1 MTNGDA
7 GTKAQRAKGTE
18 RKGFS
23 ALCLCAS
30 VPLSLKRTPENK
42 RSPISSNGDAM
53 YFHPMSH
60 EERISLMNTAQGRSP
75 ADVILTG
82 GQLVNVYSAEI
93 LPHLWVAIKG
103 ARIAYVGAPDPS
115 MVGKETEVHEL
126 NGRFILPGFID
137 GHTHL
142 DAIFQVGA
150 YAEYAL
156 AFGNTAAV
164 SEVAMTANAMGVKG
178 VEYFLRE
185 IETLPLRVF
194 VLAPPGVPP
203 FPAVETSRPFP
214 AEYFKKLLAMD
225 RCLGVGESYW
235 PRVTDCE
242 ERALAQYEWSE
253 RAGKTREGHAAGAR
267 GKKLQAYRAA
277 GTSSCH
283 ESVTAEEALEKLRLG
298 MAVMIR
304 EGYVRRELDAVSGIA
319 RKGVDLTN
327 AMIVTDIADPQELV
341 EQGGMNLLLRKAVS
355 LGFDPVK
362 AIQMVT
368 VNVARYFGLNDLG
381 GIAPG
386 NMADLVVAE
395 DLKSFHCHK
404 VWAGGRWV
412 AQEEKPVKPF
422 ERIAYPEESRR
433 SIAIEGVSPE
443 VFTIPCAQA
452 KVKIRVVEVVNETIT
467 QETPVDM
474 EPHHGRLV
482 ADPARDL
489 LKAGVF
495 NKSDAAAAPGLGF
508 VKGVG
513 LRSGALAMSVLW
525 DTNNILVLGTSDRE
539 MAAAM
544 NELIRMQGGMAVLLG
559 GKVVAQSPM
568 PICGIISPEP
578 LPRIMREIKEV
589 EAACQRL
596 GASMTRPFLS
606 LQTFSFTGLPFLRL
620 TDRGLVDVRK
630 MSKVSLFL

>member
-1 MTNGDA
+1 
-7 GTKAQRAKGTE
+7 
-18 RKGFS
+18 
-23 ALCLCAS
+23 
-30 VPLSLKRTPENK
+30 
-42 RSPISSNGDAM
+42 M
-53 YFHPMSH
+53 YFHPMTL
-60 EERISLMNTAQGRSP
+60 EERIALMNTAQGRTP
-75 ADVILTG
+75 ADVILSG

-103 ARIAYVGAPDPS
+103 QRIAYVGPPVPA
-115 MVGKETEVHEL
+115 MAGKETETHEL
-126 NGRFILPGFID
+126 AGRFVLPGFID

-142 DAIFQVGA
+142 DSIFQVGA

-156 AFGNTAAV
+156 AFGNTTAV
-164 SEVAMTANAMGVKG
+164 SEVAMTANAMGVLG

-214 AEYFKKLLAMD
+214 LEYFKKLLTLE

-235 PRVTDCE
+235 PTVTGHG

-253 RAGKTREGHAAGAR
+253 RMGGTREGHAAGAR
-267 GKKLQAYRAA
+267 GSNLQAYKAA
-277 GTSSCH
+277 GTTSCH

-355 LGFDPVK
+355 LGFEPVK

-368 VNVARYFGLNDLG
+368 VNAARYFGLSDLG

-386 NMADLVVAE
+386 NMADLVVVD

-404 VWAGGRWV
+404 VWAGGFLV
-412 AQEEKPVKPF
+412 AQEGKPTKSLEPLV
-422 ERIAYPEESRR
+422 YPEESRH
-433 SIAIEGVSPE
+433 SIAIEGVNPE
-443 VFTIPCAQA
+443 VFAIPCVAPRA
-452 KVKIRVVEVVNETIT
+452 RVRVVERINETIT
-467 QETPVDM
+467 REAPVEM
-474 EPHHGRLV
+474 ESRNGRLV

-489 LKAGVF
+489 LKAAVF
-495 NKSDAAAAPGLGF
+495 NKSDAQAAPGLGF
-508 VKGVG
+508 TKGIG
-513 LRSGALAMSVLW
+513 LRSGALAMSIIW
-525 DTNNILVLGTSDRE
+525 DTNNILVIGASDQE

-544 NELIRMQGGMAVLLG
+544 NELIRMKGGMVVVQG
-559 GKVVAQSPM
+559 EKVIAEAPL

-578 LPRIMREIKEV
+578 LPRIVKEIKEV
-589 EAACQRL
+589 QAACQRL
-596 GASMTRPFLS
+596 GSNLARPFLS

-630 MSKVSLFL
+630 MSKVSLFP

>member
-1 MTNGDA
+1 MY
-7 GTKAQRAKGTE
+7 
-18 RKGFS
+18 
-23 ALCLCAS
+23 LH
-30 VPLSLKRTPENK
+30 
-42 RSPISSNGDAM
+42 PISRD
-53 YFHPMSH
+53 
-60 EERISLMNTAQGRSP
+60 ERITLMNTTQGKIP
-75 ADVILTG
+75 ADVILSG

-103 ARIAYVGAPDPS
+103 SRIAYVGTPDPA

-126 NGRFILPGFID
+126 NNRFILPGFID

-142 DAIFQVGA
+142 DSIFQVGA

-203 FPAVETSRPFP
+203 FPGVETSRPFRSDDFQ
-214 AEYFKKLLAMD
+214 ELLSKD
-225 RCLGVGESYW
+225 RCLGVGETYW
-235 PRVTDCE
+235 PRVTDFE

-253 RAGKTREGHAAGAR
+253 RAGKTREGHGAGAR

-277 GTSSCH
+277 GTISCH

-298 MAVMIR
+298 IAVMIR

-341 EQGGMNLLLRKAVS
+341 AQGGMNLLLKKAVS

-386 NMADLVVAE
+386 NMADLVAVD
-395 DLKSFHCHK
+395 DLKDFHCHK
-404 VWAGGRWV
+404 VWAGGRPV
-412 AQEEKPVKPF
+412 AQEEKSTAAF
-422 ERIAYPEESRR
+422 ERMAYPEESRR
-433 SIAIEGVSPE
+433 SIAIQTVSPE
-443 VFTIPCAQA
+443 VFRIPCKELRA
-452 KVKIRVVEVVNETIT
+452 KIRAVEILNETIT
-467 QETPVDM
+467 QETPM
-474 EPHHGRLV
+474 EMESHHGSLI
-482 ADPARDL
+482 ADPSRDIV
-489 LKAGVF
+489 KAAVF
-495 NKSDAAAAPGLGF
+495 NKSHAKAAPGLGF
-508 VKGVG
+508 SKGVG
-513 LRSGALAMSVLW
+513 LRSGALAMSILW
-525 DTNNILVLGTSDRE
+525 DTNNILVLGTSDQE

-544 NELIRMQGGMAVLLG
+544 NELIRIQGGMVVVHG
-559 GKVVAQSPM
+559 GKVVAGAPL
-568 PICGIISPEP
+568 PVCGIISPEP
-578 LPRIMREIKEV
+578 LPQIVREIKEV
-589 EAACQRL
+589 EAACHRL
-596 GASMTRPFLS
+596 GSSMARPFLS

-620 TDRGLVDVRK
+620 TDQGLVDVRK
-630 MSKVSLFL
+630 MSKVPLFL

>member
-1 MTNGDA
+1 M
-7 GTKAQRAKGTE
+7 
-18 RKGFS
+18 
-23 ALCLCAS
+23 
-30 VPLSLKRTPENK
+30 
-42 RSPISSNGDAM
+42 SSD
-53 YFHPMSH
+53 
-60 EERISLMNTAQGRSP
+60 ERITLMNTTQGKIP
-75 ADVILTG
+75 ADVILSG
-82 GQLVNVYSAEI
+82 GQMVNVYSAEI

-103 ARIAYVGAPDPS
+103 SRIAYVGTPDPA

-126 NGRFILPGFID
+126 NNRFILPGFID

-142 DAIFQVGA
+142 DSIFQVGA

-164 SEVAMTANAMGVKG
+164 SEVAMVANAMGLMG

-185 IETLPLRVF
+185 IERLPLRVF

-214 AEYFKKLLAMD
+214 PESFKKLLTME

-235 PRVTDCE
+235 PTVTDFG

-253 RAGKTREGHAAGAR
+253 KAGKTREGHAAGAR

-277 GTSSCH
+277 GTISCH

-319 RKGVDLTN
+319 RKAVDLTN
-327 AMIVTDIADPQELV
+327 AMIVTDIADPRELV
-341 EQGGMNLLLRKAVS
+341 EQGGMNLLLKKAVS

-386 NMADLVVAE
+386 NMADLVAVD
-395 DLKSFHCHK
+395 DLKDFHCHK
-404 VWAGGRWV
+404 VWAGGCLV
-412 AQEEKPVKPF
+412 AQEEKSTATF
-422 ERIAYPEESRR
+422 ERMAYPEESRR
-433 SIAIEGVSPE
+433 SIAIQTVSPE
-443 VFTIPCAQA
+443 VFRIPCRELRA
-452 KVKIRVVEVVNETIT
+452 KIRAVEILNETIT
-467 QETPVDM
+467 QETPM
-474 EPHHGRLV
+474 EMESDHGSLI
-482 ADPARDL
+482 ADPLRDIV
-489 LKAGVF
+489 KAAVF
-495 NKSDAAAAPGLGF
+495 NKSHAKAAPGLGF
-508 VKGVG
+508 SKGVG
-513 LRSGALAMSVLW
+513 LRSGALAMSILW
-525 DTNNILVLGTSDRE
+525 DTNNILVLGTSDQE

-544 NELIRMQGGMAVLLG
+544 NELIRVQGGMVVVHG
-559 GKVVAQSPM
+559 GKVVAEAPL

-578 LPRIMREIKEV
+578 LPRIVKEIGEV

-596 GASMTRPFLS
+596 GSSMARPFLS

-620 TDRGLVDVRK
+620 TDQGLVDVRK

>member
-1 MTNGDA
+1 
-7 GTKAQRAKGTE
+7 
-18 RKGFS
+18 
-23 ALCLCAS
+23 
-30 VPLSLKRTPENK
+30 
-42 RSPISSNGDAM
+42 
-53 YFHPMSH
+53 MSH
-60 EERISLMNTAQGRSP
+60 EERVNLMNTAQGRTP
-75 ADVILTG
+75 ADVVLSG

-93 LPHLWVAIKG
+93 LPHLWVATKG
-103 ARIAYVGAPDPS
+103 GRIAYVGPPDPS

-126 NGRFILPGFID
+126 NDRFILPGFID

-142 DAIFQVGA
+142 DSIFQVGA

-164 SEVAMTANAMGVKG
+164 TEVAMTANAMGIKG

-185 IETLPLRVF
+185 SEILPLRVF

-214 AEYFKKLLAMD
+214 AEYFKKLLTMD

-235 PRVTDCE
+235 PRVTDYE
-242 ERALAQYEWSE
+242 ERALAQYECSE

-319 RKGVDLTN
+319 RKAVDLTN

-381 GIAPG
+381 GSAPG
-386 NMADLVVAE
+386 NMADLVVVE

-404 VWAGGRWV
+404 VWAGGRLV
-412 AQEEKPVKPF
+412 AQEEKSLKPL
-422 ERIAYPEESRR
+422 ESIAYPEESRR
-433 SIAIEGVSPE
+433 SIAIERVSPE
-443 VFTIPCAQA
+443 IFEIPCAQSKA
-452 KVKIRVVEVVNETIT
+452 RIRAVEVVNETIT
-467 QETPVDM
+467 QETPVEM
-474 EPHHGRLV
+474 ESHRGRLI
-482 ADPARDL
+482 ADPARDIV
-489 LKAGVF
+489 KAAVF
-495 NKSDAAAAPGLGF
+495 NKSNAAAAPGLGF
-508 VKGVG
+508 AKGVG
-513 LRSGALAMSVLW
+513 LRAGALAMSILW
-525 DTNNILVLGTSDRE
+525 DTNNILVLGTSDHE
-539 MAAAM
+539 MALAI
-544 NELIRMQGGMAVLLG
+544 NELIRLQGGMVVIQG
-559 GKVVAQSPM
+559 GKVVAQAPM

-578 LPRIMREIKEV
+578 LPRILEEIKEV

-596 GASMTRPFLS
+596 GAGMTRPFLS

-620 TDRGLVDVRK
+620 TDQGLVDIKRMTIVP
-630 MSKVSLFL
+630 LFL

>member
-1 MTNGDA
+1 
-7 GTKAQRAKGTE
+7 
-18 RKGFS
+18 
-23 ALCLCAS
+23 
-30 VPLSLKRTPENK
+30 
-42 RSPISSNGDAM
+42 M
-53 YFHPMSH
+53 YFHFMSH
-60 EERISLMNTAQGRSP
+60 EERITLMNTAQGKIP
-75 ADVILTG
+75 ADVILAG

-103 ARIAYVGAPDPS
+103 ERIAYVGTPDPA

-142 DAIFQVGA
+142 DSIFQVGA

-164 SEVAMTANAMGVKG
+164 SEVAMTANAMGIMG

-185 IETLPLRVF
+185 IESLPLRVF

-214 AEYFKKLLAMD
+214 AEDFKKLLTLE

-235 PRVTDCE
+235 PTVTDFG

-253 RAGKTREGHAAGAR
+253 QAGKTREGHAAGAR

-277 GTSSCH
+277 GTISCH

-319 RKGVDLTN
+319 RKDVDLTN

-341 EQGGMNLLLRKAVS
+341 EQGGMNLLLKKAVS

-368 VNVARYFGLNDLG
+368 VNVARYFGLKDLG

-386 NMADLVVAE
+386 NMADLVVVD
-395 DLKSFHCHK
+395 DLKDFHCHK
-404 VWAGGRWV
+404 VWAGGRLV
-412 AQEEKPVKPF
+412 AQEEKPTKTF
-422 ERIAYPEESRR
+422 ERITYPKESRR
-433 SIAIEGVSPE
+433 SIALEGVSPE
-443 VFTIPCAQA
+443 IFKIPCARSKA
-452 KVKIRVVEVVNETIT
+452 TIRTVEILNETIT
-467 QETPVDM
+467 QETPM
-474 EPHHGRLV
+474 EMESRHGSLI
-482 ADPARDL
+482 ADPSRDIV
-489 LKAGVF
+489 KAAVF
-495 NKSDAAAAPGLGF
+495 NKSDRKAAPGLGF
-508 VKGVG
+508 AKGVG
-513 LRSGALAMSVLW
+513 LRSGALAMSILW
-525 DTNNILVLGTSDRE
+525 DTNNILVLGTSDQE
-539 MAAAM
+539 MAAAL
-544 NELIRMQGGMAVLLG
+544 NELIRVQGGM
-559 GKVVAQSPM
+559 VVVQEGRVAAQAPL

-578 LPRIMREIKEV
+578 LPQIVREIKEV
-589 EAACQRL
+589 EAACHRL
-596 GASMTRPFLS
+596 GSSLARPFLS

-620 TDRGLVDVRK
+620 TDQGLVDVRK

>member
-1 MTNGDA
+1 
-7 GTKAQRAKGTE
+7 
-18 RKGFS
+18 
-23 ALCLCAS
+23 
-30 VPLSLKRTPENK
+30 
-42 RSPISSNGDAM
+42 
-53 YFHPMSH
+53 MSRD
-60 EERISLMNTAQGRSP
+60 ERITLMNTAQGKIP
-75 ADVILTG
+75 ADVILSG

-93 LPHLWVAIKG
+93 LPHLWVAVKG
-103 ARIAYVGAPDPS
+103 ERIAYVGTPDPA
-115 MVGKETEVHEL
+115 MVGKDTEVHEL
-126 NGRFILPGFID
+126 NNRFILPGFID

-142 DAIFQVGA
+142 DSIFQVGA

-164 SEVAMTANAMGVKG
+164 SEVAMTANAMGIMG

-185 IETLPLRVF
+185 IERLPLRVF

-214 AEYFKKLLAMD
+214 VEYFKKLLTME

-235 PRVTDCE
+235 PRVTDFE

-253 RAGKTREGHAAGAR
+253 KAGKTREGHGAGAR

-277 GTSSCH
+277 GTISCH

-298 MAVMIR
+298 IAVMIR

-341 EQGGMNLLLRKAVS
+341 EQGGMNLLLKKAVS

-386 NMADLVVAE
+386 NMADLVAVD
-395 DLKSFHCHK
+395 DLKDFHCHK
-404 VWAGGRWV
+404 VWAGGRLV
-412 AQEEKPVKPF
+412 AQEEKSTATF
-422 ERIAYPEESRR
+422 ERMAYPEESRR
-433 SIAIEGVSPE
+433 SIVIQTVSPE
-443 VFTIPCAQA
+443 VFRIPCTESRA
-452 KVKIRVVEVVNETIT
+452 KIRAVEILNETIT
-467 QETPVDM
+467 QETPM
-474 EPHHGRLV
+474 EMESHHGSLI
-482 ADPARDL
+482 ADPSRDIV
-489 LKAGVF
+489 KAAVF
-495 NKSDAAAAPGLGF
+495 NKSHAKAAPGLGF
-508 VKGVG
+508 SKGVG
-513 LRSGALAMSVLW
+513 LRSGALAMSILW
-525 DTNNILVLGTSDRE
+525 DTNNILVLGTSDQE

-544 NELIRMQGGMAVLLG
+544 NELIRIQGGMVVVQG
-559 GKVVAQSPM
+559 GKVVAEAPL

-578 LPRIMREIKEV
+578 LPRIVKEIGEV

-596 GASMTRPFLS
+596 GSSIARPFLS

-620 TDRGLVDVRK
+620 TDHGLVDIKK
-630 MSKVSLFL
+630 MTTVPLFL

>member
-1 MTNGDA
+1 
-7 GTKAQRAKGTE
+7 
-18 RKGFS
+18 
-23 ALCLCAS
+23 
-30 VPLSLKRTPENK
+30 
-42 RSPISSNGDAM
+42 M
-53 YFHPMSH
+53 YLHPMSH
-60 EERISLMNTAQGRSP
+60 EERISLMNTTLGKVP
-75 ADVILTG
+75 ADVILSG

-103 ARIAYVGAPDPS
+103 ERIAYVGTPDPS

-126 NGRFILPGFID
+126 SGRFILPGFID

-142 DAIFQVGA
+142 DSIFQVGA

-156 AFGNTAAV
+156 AFGNTTAV

-203 FPAVETSRPFP
+203 FPSVETSRPFP
-214 AEYFKKLLAMD
+214 VEHFQKLLSMD
-225 RCLGVGESYW
+225 RCLGIGESYW
-235 PRVTDCE
+235 PRVTDFE

-277 GTSSCH
+277 GTISCH

-319 RKGVDLTN
+319 RKAVDLTN

-341 EQGGMNLLLRKAVS
+341 ELGGMNLLLKKAVS

-386 NMADLVVAE
+386 NMADLVVVE
-395 DLKSFHCHK
+395 DLKDFHCHK
-404 VWAGGRWV
+404 VWAGGRLV
-412 AQEEKPVKPF
+412 AQEEKPTVSF
-422 ERIAYPEESRR
+422 ERIAYPQESRR
-433 SIAIEGVSPE
+433 SIAIESVRPE
-443 VFTIPCAQA
+443 VFRIPCAQSKA
-452 KVKIRVVEVVNETIT
+452 KIRTVEVVNETIT
-467 QETPVDM
+467 QETPIDIESRQGNLM
-474 EPHHGRLV
+474 
-482 ADPARDL
+482 ADPSMDIV
-489 LKAGVF
+489 KAAVF
-495 NKSDAAAAPGLGF
+495 NKSNAEAAPGLGF
-508 VKGVG
+508 AKGVG
-513 LRSGALAMSVLW
+513 LRSGALAMSILW
-525 DTNNILVLGTSDRE
+525 DTNNLLVIGTSDQE

-544 NELIRMQGGMAVLLG
+544 NELIRMQGGMVVVQG
-559 GKVVAQSPM
+559 GKVVAEAPL

-578 LPRIMREIKEV
+578 LPQIVREIKEV
-589 EAACQRL
+589 EAACHRL
-596 GASMTRPFLS
+596 GSSIARPFLS

-620 TDRGLVDVRK
+620 TDQGLVDVRK
-630 MSKVSLFL
+630 MSKVSLFLCNYSGR

>member
-1 MTNGDA
+1 
-7 GTKAQRAKGTE
+7 
-18 RKGFS
+18 
-23 ALCLCAS
+23 
-30 VPLSLKRTPENK
+30 
-42 RSPISSNGDAM
+42 M
-53 YFHPMSH
+53 YLHPMSH
-60 EERISLMNTAQGRSP
+60 EERVALMNTAQGRTP
-75 ADVILTG
+75 ADIILSG

-93 LPHLWVAIKG
+93 LPHVWVAIKG
-103 ARIAYVGAPDPS
+103 ARIAYVGTPDSS
-115 MVGKETEVHEL
+115 MVGKETQVHEL
-126 NGRFILPGFID
+126 DGRFILPGFID

-142 DAIFQVGA
+142 DSIFQVGA

-156 AFGNTAAV
+156 AFGNTTAV

-185 IETLPLRVF
+185 TETLPLRVF

-214 AEYFKKLLAMD
+214 AEYFKKLLTLD

-235 PRVTDCE
+235 PRVTDYE

-253 RAGKTREGHAAGAR
+253 RAGKTREGHAAGAK

-341 EQGGMNLLLRKAVS
+341 EEGGMNLLLKKAVR

-362 AIQMVT
+362 AIRMVT

-386 NMADLVVAE
+386 NMADLVVVE
-395 DLKSFHCHK
+395 DLKDFHCHK
-404 VWAGGRWV
+404 VWAGGLLV
-412 AQEEKPVKPF
+412 AQEERPTKTL
-422 ERIAYPEESRR
+422 ERIEYPEESRC
-433 SIAIEGVSPE
+433 SIAIEGVNPE
-443 VFTIPCAQA
+443 VFAIPCAQA
-452 KVKIRVVEVVNETIT
+452 KARVRVVEMVNETIT
-467 QETPVDM
+467 QETPV
-474 EPHHGRLV
+474 EVESHHGRLI
-482 ADPARDL
+482 ADPAGDIV
-489 LKAGVF
+489 KAAVF
-495 NKSDAAAAPGLGF
+495 NKSDPAAAPGLGF
-508 VKGVG
+508 AKGLG
-513 LRSGALAMSVLW
+513 LRSGALAMSILW
-525 DTNNILVLGTSDRE
+525 DTNNILVVGTSDQE

-544 NELIRMQGGMAVLLG
+544 NELIRVHGGV
-559 GKVVAQSPM
+559 VVAQGGKAVAKAPL

-578 LPRIMREIKEV
+578 LPQIVREIKEV
-589 EAACQRL
+589 ETVFHRL
-596 GASMTRPFLS
+596 GSTLARPFLA
-606 LQTFSFTGLPFLRL
+606 LQTFSFTCLPFLRL
-620 TDRGLVDVRK
+620 TDQGLVDVRK
-630 MSKVSLFL
+630 MSRVPLFV

>member
-1 MTNGDA
+1 MT
-7 GTKAQRAKGTE
+7 
-18 RKGFS
+18 
-23 ALCLCAS
+23 L
-30 VPLSLKRTPENK
+30 
-42 RSPISSNGDAM
+42 
-53 YFHPMSH
+53 
-60 EERISLMNTAQGRSP
+60 EERIALMNTAQGRTP
-75 ADVILTG
+75 ADVILSG

-103 ARIAYVGAPDPS
+103 QRIAYVGPPVPA
-115 MVGKETEVHEL
+115 MAGKETETHDL
-126 NGRFILPGFID
+126 AGRFILPGFID

-142 DAIFQVGA
+142 DSIFQVGA

-156 AFGNTAAV
+156 AFGNTTAV
-164 SEVAMTANAMGVKG
+164 SEVAMTANAMGVVG

-203 FPAVETSRPFP
+203 FPAVETSRSFP
-214 AEYFKKLLAMD
+214 LEYFKKLLTLE

-235 PRVTDCE
+235 PTVTGYG

-253 RAGKTREGHAAGAR
+253 RIGGTREGHAAGAR
-267 GKKLQAYRAA
+267 GSNLQAYKAA
-277 GTSSCH
+277 GTTSCH

-355 LGFDPVK
+355 LGFEPVK

-368 VNVARYFGLNDLG
+368 VNAARYFGLNDLG

-386 NMADLVVAE
+386 NMADLVVVD

-404 VWAGGRWV
+404 VWVGGRLV
-412 AQEEKPVKPF
+412 AQEGRPTGRFDP
-422 ERIAYPEESRR
+422 IAYPAESRH
-433 SIAIEGVSPE
+433 SIAIEGVNPE
-443 VFTIPCAQA
+443 VFAIPC
-452 KVKIRVVEVVNETIT
+452 VLSRPRVRVVELINETIT
-467 QETPVDM
+467 REAPVEM
-474 EPHHGRLV
+474 ESRNGRLV

-489 LKAGVF
+489 LKAAVF
-495 NKSDAAAAPGLGF
+495 NKSDAQAAPGLGF
-508 VKGVG
+508 TKGPG
-513 LRSGALAMSVLW
+513 LRSGALAMSIIW
-525 DTNNILVLGTSDRE
+525 DTNNILVIGASDQE

-544 NELIRMQGGMAVLLG
+544 NELIRMQGGMVVVLG
-559 GKVVAQSPM
+559 EKVIAAAPL

-578 LPRIMREIKEV
+578 LPRIVEEIKEV
-589 EAACQRL
+589 QAACQRL
-596 GASMTRPFLS
+596 GSNLARPFLS

-620 TDRGLVDVRK
+620 TDQGLVDVRK
-630 MSKVSLFL
+630 MSRVSLFL

>member
-1 MTNGDA
+1 
-7 GTKAQRAKGTE
+7 
-18 RKGFS
+18 
-23 ALCLCAS
+23 
-30 VPLSLKRTPENK
+30 
-42 RSPISSNGDAM
+42 M
-53 YFHPMSH
+53 YLHSMSRD
-60 EERISLMNTAQGRSP
+60 ERITLMNTTQGKIP
-75 ADVILTG
+75 ADVILSG

-93 LPHLWVAIKG
+93 LPHLWVAVKG
-103 ARIAYVGAPDPS
+103 SRIAYVGTPDPA

-126 NGRFILPGFID
+126 NNRFILPGFID

-142 DAIFQVGA
+142 DSIFQVGA

-164 SEVAMTANAMGVKG
+164 SEVAMTANAMGIMG

-214 AEYFKKLLAMD
+214 TEYFKKLLTME

-235 PRVTDCE
+235 PTVTDFA

-253 RAGKTREGHAAGAR
+253 KAGKTREGHAAGAR

-277 GTSSCH
+277 GTISCH

-319 RKGVDLTN
+319 RKAVDLTN
-327 AMIVTDIADPQELV
+327 AMIVTDIADPRELV
-341 EQGGMNLLLRKAVS
+341 EQGGMNLLLKKAVT

-386 NMADLVVAE
+386 NMADLVAVD
-395 DLKSFHCHK
+395 DLKDFHCHK
-404 VWAGGRWV
+404 VWAGGRLV
-412 AQEEKPVKPF
+412 AQEEKSTATF
-422 ERIAYPEESRR
+422 ERMAYPEESRR
-433 SIAIEGVSPE
+433 SIAIQTVSPE
-443 VFTIPCAQA
+443 VFRIPCRELRA
-452 KVKIRVVEVVNETIT
+452 KIRAVEILNETVT
-467 QETPVDM
+467 QETPM
-474 EPHHGRLV
+474 EMESHHGSLI
-482 ADPARDL
+482 ADPSRDIV
-489 LKAGVF
+489 KAAVF
-495 NKSDAAAAPGLGF
+495 NKSHATAAPGLGF
-508 VKGVG
+508 SKGVG
-513 LRSGALAMSVLW
+513 LRSGALAMSILW
-525 DTNNILVLGTSDRE
+525 DTNNILVLGTSDQE

-544 NELIRMQGGMAVLLG
+544 NELIRIQGGMVVVHG
-559 GKVVAQSPM
+559 GKVVAEAPL

-578 LPRIMREIKEV
+578 LPRIVKEIGEV

-596 GASMTRPFLS
+596 GSSMARPFLS

-620 TDRGLVDVRK
+620 TDQGLVDIKK
-630 MSKVSLFL
+630 MTTVPLFL

>member
-1 MTNGDA
+1 MYLH
-7 GTKAQRAKGTE
+7 
-18 RKGFS
+18 S
-23 ALCLCAS
+23 M
-30 VPLSLKRTPENK
+30 
-42 RSPISSNGDAM
+42 SSD
-53 YFHPMSH
+53 
-60 EERISLMNTAQGRSP
+60 ERITLMNTTQGKIP
-75 ADVILTG
+75 ADVILSG

-103 ARIAYVGAPDPS
+103 SRIAYVGTPDPA

-126 NGRFILPGFID
+126 NNRFILPGFID

-142 DAIFQVGA
+142 DSIFQVGA

-203 FPAVETSRPFP
+203 FPGVETSRPFRSDDFQ
-214 AEYFKKLLAMD
+214 ELLSKD
-225 RCLGVGESYW
+225 RCLGVGETYW
-235 PRVTDCE
+235 PRVTDFE

-253 RAGKTREGHAAGAR
+253 RAGKTREGHGAGAR

-277 GTSSCH
+277 GTISCH

-298 MAVMIR
+298 IAVMIR

-319 RKGVDLTN
+319 RKAVDLTN
-327 AMIVTDIADPQELV
+327 AMIVTDIADPEELV
-341 EQGGMNLLLRKAVS
+341 EQGGMNLLLKKAVS

-386 NMADLVVAE
+386 NMADLVAVD
-395 DLKSFHCHK
+395 DLKDFHCHK
-404 VWAGGRWV
+404 VWAGGRLV
-412 AQEEKPVKPF
+412 AQEEKSTAAF
-422 ERIAYPEESRR
+422 ERMAYPEESRR
-433 SIAIEGVSPE
+433 SIAIQTVSPE
-443 VFTIPCAQA
+443 VFRIPCKELRA
-452 KVKIRVVEVVNETIT
+452 KIRAVEILNETIT
-467 QETPVDM
+467 QETPM
-474 EPHHGRLV
+474 EMESHHGSLI
-482 ADPARDL
+482 ADPSRDIV
-489 LKAGVF
+489 KAAVF
-495 NKSDAAAAPGLGF
+495 NKSHAKAAPGLGF
-508 VKGVG
+508 SKGVG
-513 LRSGALAMSVLW
+513 LRSGALAMSILW
-525 DTNNILVLGTSDRE
+525 DTNNILVLGTSDQE
-539 MAAAM
+539 MAGAM
-544 NELIRMQGGMAVLLG
+544 NELIRVQGGMVVVHG
-559 GKVVAQSPM
+559 GKVVAEAPL

-578 LPRIMREIKEV
+578 LPRIVKEIGEV

-596 GASMTRPFLS
+596 GSSMARPFLS

-620 TDRGLVDVRK
+620 TDQGLVDVRK

>member
-1 MTNGDA
+1 MY
-7 GTKAQRAKGTE
+7 
-18 RKGFS
+18 
-23 ALCLCAS
+23 LH
-30 VPLSLKRTPENK
+30 
-42 RSPISSNGDAM
+42 PISRD
-53 YFHPMSH
+53 
-60 EERISLMNTAQGRSP
+60 ERITLMNTTQGKIP
-75 ADVILTG
+75 ADVILSG

-103 ARIAYVGAPDPS
+103 SRIAYVGTPDPA

-126 NGRFILPGFID
+126 NNRFILPGFID

-142 DAIFQVGA
+142 DSIFQVGA

-203 FPAVETSRPFP
+203 FPGVETSRPFRSDDFQ
-214 AEYFKKLLAMD
+214 ELLCKD
-225 RCLGVGESYW
+225 RCLGVGETYW
-235 PRVTDCE
+235 PRVTDFE

-253 RAGKTREGHAAGAR
+253 RAGKTREGHGAGAR

-277 GTSSCH
+277 GTISCH

-298 MAVMIR
+298 IAVMIR

-341 EQGGMNLLLRKAVS
+341 AQGGMNLLLKKAVS

-386 NMADLVVAE
+386 NMADLVAVD
-395 DLKSFHCHK
+395 DLKDFHCHK
-404 VWAGGRWV
+404 VWAGGRLV
-412 AQEEKPVKPF
+412 AQEEKSTAAF
-422 ERIAYPEESRR
+422 ERMAYPEESRR
-433 SIAIEGVSPE
+433 SIAIQTVSPE
-443 VFTIPCAQA
+443 VFRIPCKELRA
-452 KVKIRVVEVVNETIT
+452 KIRAVEILNETIT
-467 QETPVDM
+467 QETPM
-474 EPHHGRLV
+474 EMESHHGSLI
-482 ADPARDL
+482 ADPSRDIV
-489 LKAGVF
+489 KAAVF
-495 NKSDAAAAPGLGF
+495 NKSHAKAAPGLGF
-508 VKGVG
+508 SKGVG
-513 LRSGALAMSVLW
+513 LRSGALAMSILW
-525 DTNNILVLGTSDRE
+525 DTNNILVLGTSDQE

-544 NELIRMQGGMAVLLG
+544 NELIRIQGGMVVVHG
-559 GKVVAQSPM
+559 GKVVAGAPL

-578 LPRIMREIKEV
+578 LPQIVREIKEV
-589 EAACQRL
+589 EAACHRL
-596 GASMTRPFLS
+596 GSSMARPFLS

-620 TDRGLVDVRK
+620 TDQGLVDVRK
-630 MSKVSLFL
+630 MSKVPLFL

>member
-1 MTNGDA
+1 
-7 GTKAQRAKGTE
+7 
-18 RKGFS
+18 
-23 ALCLCAS
+23 
-30 VPLSLKRTPENK
+30 
-42 RSPISSNGDAM
+42 M
-53 YFHPMSH
+53 YLHSMSRD
-60 EERISLMNTAQGRSP
+60 ERITLMNTTQGRIP
-75 ADVILTG
+75 ADVILSG

-93 LPHLWVAIKG
+93 LPHLWVAVKG
-103 ARIAYVGAPDPS
+103 ERIAYVGTPDPA

-126 NGRFILPGFID
+126 NNRFILPGFID

-142 DAIFQVGA
+142 DSIFQVGA

-164 SEVAMTANAMGVKG
+164 SEVAMTANAMGIMG

-194 VLAPPGVPP
+194 LLAPPGVPP
-203 FPAVETSRPFP
+203 FPTVETSRPFP
-214 AEYFKKLLAMD
+214 VEYFKKLLTME

-235 PRVTDCE
+235 PRVTDFE

-253 RAGKTREGHAAGAR
+253 KAGKTREGHAAGAR

-277 GTSSCH
+277 GTISCH

-298 MAVMIR
+298 IAVMIR

-319 RKGVDLTN
+319 RKAVDLTN
-327 AMIVTDIADPQELV
+327 AMIVTDIADPEELV
-341 EQGGMNLLLRKAVS
+341 EKGGMNLLLKKAVS

-386 NMADLVVAE
+386 NMADLVAVD
-395 DLKSFHCHK
+395 DLKDFHCHK
-404 VWAGGRWV
+404 VWAGGRLV
-412 AQEEKPVKPF
+412 AQEEKSTATF
-422 ERIAYPEESRR
+422 ERMVYPEESRR
-433 SIAIEGVSPE
+433 SIAIQAVSPE
-443 VFTIPCAQA
+443 VFSIPCRELRA
-452 KVKIRVVEVVNETIT
+452 KIRAVEIVNETIT
-467 QETPVDM
+467 QEAPIEM
-474 EPHHGRLV
+474 ESHHGRLI
-482 ADPARDL
+482 ADPSRDIV
-489 LKAGVF
+489 KAAVF
-495 NKSDAAAAPGLGF
+495 NKSHAKAAPGLGF
-508 VKGVG
+508 SKGVG
-513 LRSGALAMSVLW
+513 LRSGALAMSILW
-525 DTNNILVLGTSDRE
+525 DTNNILVLGTSDQE

-544 NELIRMQGGMAVLLG
+544 NELIRIQGGMVVVHG
-559 GKVVAQSPM
+559 GKVVAEAPL

-578 LPRIMREIKEV
+578 LPQIVKEIGEV

-596 GASMTRPFLS
+596 GSNIARPFLS

-620 TDRGLVDVRK
+620 TDQGLVDVRK

>member
-1 MTNGDA
+1 
-7 GTKAQRAKGTE
+7 
-18 RKGFS
+18 
-23 ALCLCAS
+23 
-30 VPLSLKRTPENK
+30 
-42 RSPISSNGDAM
+42 M
-53 YFHPMSH
+53 YCHSMSH
-60 EERISLMNTAQGRSP
+60 DERITLMNTAQGKIP
-75 ADVILTG
+75 ADLILSG

-93 LPHLWVAIKG
+93 LPHIWVAIKG
-103 ARIAYVGAPDPS
+103 ERIAYVGTPDPA
-115 MVGKETEVHEL
+115 MVGKETEVQEL
-126 NGRFILPGFID
+126 NNRFILPGFID

-142 DAIFQVGA
+142 DSIFQVGA

-164 SEVAMTANAMGVKG
+164 SEMAMTANAMGIMG

-185 IETLPLRVF
+185 IESLPLRVF

-214 AEYFKKLLAMD
+214 AEDFKKLLTLE

-235 PRVTDCE
+235 PTVTDFG

-253 RAGKTREGHAAGAR
+253 QAGKTREGHAAGAR

-277 GTSSCH
+277 GTISCH

-319 RKGVDLTN
+319 RKDVDLTN

-341 EQGGMNLLLRKAVS
+341 EQGGMNLLLKKAVS

-368 VNVARYFGLNDLG
+368 VNVARYFGLKDLG

-386 NMADLVVAE
+386 NMADLVVVD
-395 DLKSFHCHK
+395 DLKDFHCHK
-404 VWAGGRWV
+404 VWAGGRLV
-412 AQEEKPVKPF
+412 AQEEKPTATF
-422 ERIAYPEESRR
+422 ERMAYPEESTR
-433 SIAIEGVSPE
+433 SIALEGVNPE
-443 VFTIPCAQA
+443 IFKIPCARA
-452 KVKIRVVEVVNETIT
+452 KATIRTVEVVNETIT
-467 QETPVDM
+467 KETPM
-474 EPHHGRLV
+474 EMQSRHGSLI
-482 ADPARDL
+482 ADPSRDL
-489 LKAGVF
+489 VKAAVF
-495 NKSDAAAAPGLGF
+495 NKSDRKAAPGLGF
-508 VKGVG
+508 AKGVG
-513 LRSGALAMSVLW
+513 LRSGALAMSILW
-525 DTNNILVLGTSDRE
+525 DTNNVLVLGTSDQE
-539 MAAAM
+539 MAAAL
-544 NELIRMQGGMAVLLG
+544 NELIRVQGGM
-559 GKVVAQSPM
+559 VVVQEGRVAAQAPL

-578 LPRIMREIKEV
+578 LPQIVREIKEV
-589 EAACQRL
+589 EAACHRL
-596 GASMTRPFLS
+596 GSSLARPFLS

-620 TDRGLVDVRK
+620 TDQGLVDVRK

>member
-1 MTNGDA
+1 
-7 GTKAQRAKGTE
+7 
-18 RKGFS
+18 
-23 ALCLCAS
+23 
-30 VPLSLKRTPENK
+30 
-42 RSPISSNGDAM
+42 M

-60 EERISLMNTAQGRSP
+60 EERIALMNTAQGRTP
-75 ADVILTG
+75 ADVILSG

-103 ARIAYVGAPDPS
+103 ERIAYVGPPDRS
-115 MVGKETEVHEL
+115 MAGKETEIHEL
-126 NGRFILPGFID
+126 NSRFIVPGFID

-142 DAIFQVGA
+142 DSIFQVGA
-150 YAEYAL
+150 YADYAL

-164 SEVAMTANAMGVKG
+164 SEVAMTANAMGVRG
-178 VEYFLRE
+178 VEYFIRE
-185 IETLPLRVF
+185 IETLPMRVF

-214 AEYFKKLLAMD
+214 VDYFKRLLTMD

-235 PRVTDCE
+235 PTVTDYG
-242 ERALAQYEWSE
+242 ERALAQYRWSE

-267 GKKLQAYRAA
+267 GKNLQAYKAA
-277 GTSSCH
+277 GTTSCH

-341 EQGGMNLLLRKAVS
+341 EQGGMNLLLKKAVS

-368 VNVARYFGLNDLG
+368 VNAARYFGLNDLG

-386 NMADLVVAE
+386 NMADLVVVE

-404 VWAGGRWV
+404 VWAGGRLV
-412 AQEEKPVKPF
+412 AQEEKPIKTL

-433 SIAIEGVSPE
+433 SIAIEGVGPE
-443 VFTIPCAQA
+443 VFTIPCTQA
-452 KVKIRVVEVVNETIT
+452 KARVRVVELVNETIT
-467 QETPVDM
+467 QETPIEM
-474 EPHHGRLV
+474 ESHHGRLI
-482 ADPARDL
+482 ADPGRDIV
-489 LKAGVF
+489 KAAVF
-495 NKSDAAAAPGLGF
+495 NKSDAGAAPGLGF
-508 VKGVG
+508 TKGVG
-513 LRSGALAMSVLW
+513 LRSGALAMSILW
-525 DTNNILVLGTSDRE
+525 DTNNILVIGTSDQE

-544 NELIRMQGGMAVLLG
+544 NELIRMHGGMVVVQG
-559 GKVVAQSPM
+559 EKVVAQAPL
-568 PICGIISPEP
+568 PICGIISPQP
-578 LPRIMREIKEV
+578 LPQIVREIKEV

-596 GASMTRPFLS
+596 GSSLARPFLS

-620 TDRGLVDVRK
+620 TDQGLVDVRK
-630 MSKVSLFL
+630 MRKVTLFL

>member
-1 MTNGDA
+1 
-7 GTKAQRAKGTE
+7 
-18 RKGFS
+18 
-23 ALCLCAS
+23 
-30 VPLSLKRTPENK
+30 
-42 RSPISSNGDAM
+42 M
-53 YFHPMSH
+53 YFHPMTL
-60 EERISLMNTAQGRSP
+60 EERIALMNTAQGRTP
-75 ADVILTG
+75 ADVILSG

-103 ARIAYVGAPDPS
+103 ERIAYVGPPDRS
-115 MVGKETEVHEL
+115 MAGKETEIHEL
-126 NGRFILPGFID
+126 NSRFIVPGFID

-142 DAIFQVGA
+142 DSIFQVGA
-150 YAEYAL
+150 YADYAL

-203 FPAVETSRPFP
+203 FPSVETSRPFP
-214 AEYFKKLLAMD
+214 AEYFKKLLATD

-235 PRVTDCE
+235 RTVTDYQGK
-242 ERALAQYEWSE
+242 ALAQYDWSE
-253 RAGKTREGHAAGAR
+253 AAGKTREGHAAGAR
-267 GKKLQAYRAA
+267 GGNLQAYRAA
-277 GTSSCH
+277 GTTSCH

-298 MAVMIR
+298 IAVMIR

-368 VNVARYFGLNDLG
+368 VNVAKYFGLNDLG

-386 NMADLVVAE
+386 NMADLVVVE
-395 DLKSFHCHK
+395 DLTSFHCHK
-404 VWAGGRWV
+404 VWAGGRLV
-412 AQEEKPVKPF
+412 AQEEKSTQSLEP
-422 ERIAYPEESRR
+422 ITYPEESRH
-433 SIAIEGVSPE
+433 SIAIEGVNSE
-443 VFTIPCAQA
+443 VFAIPCDRSKAS
-452 KVKIRVVEVVNETIT
+452 VRVVELVNETIT
-467 QETPVDM
+467 QEAAVTM
-474 EPHHGRLV
+474 ESHHGRLI

-489 LKAGVF
+489 LKAAVF
-495 NKSDAAAAPGLGF
+495 NKSDAHAAPGLGF
-508 VKGVG
+508 TKGVG
-513 LRSGALAMSVLW
+513 LRSGALAMSIIW
-525 DTNNILVLGTSDRE
+525 DTNNVLVIGTSDQE

-544 NELIRMQGGMAVLLG
+544 SELIRLQGGMVVVHG
-559 GKVVAQSPM
+559 EKVVAQAPL

-578 LPRIMREIKEV
+578 LPQIVKEIKEV
-589 EAACQRL
+589 QAACHRL
-596 GASMTRPFLS
+596 GSSIARPFLS

-620 TDRGLVDVRK
+620 TDKGLVDVRK

>member
-1 MTNGDA
+1 MY
-7 GTKAQRAKGTE
+7 
-18 RKGFS
+18 
-23 ALCLCAS
+23 LH
-30 VPLSLKRTPENK
+30 
-42 RSPISSNGDAM
+42 PISRD
-53 YFHPMSH
+53 
-60 EERISLMNTAQGRSP
+60 ERITLMNTTQGKIP
-75 ADVILTG
+75 ADVILSG

-103 ARIAYVGAPDPS
+103 SRIAYVGTPDPA

-126 NGRFILPGFID
+126 NNRFILPGFID

-142 DAIFQVGA
+142 DSIFQVGA

-203 FPAVETSRPFP
+203 FPGVETSRPFRSDDFQ
-214 AEYFKKLLAMD
+214 ELLSKD
-225 RCLGVGESYW
+225 RCLGVGETYW
-235 PRVTDCE
+235 PRVTDFE

-253 RAGKTREGHAAGAR
+253 RAGKTREGHGAGAR

-277 GTSSCH
+277 GTISCH

-298 MAVMIR
+298 IAVMIR

-319 RKGVDLTN
+319 RKAVDLTN

-341 EQGGMNLLLRKAVS
+341 AQGGMNLLLKKAVS

-386 NMADLVVAE
+386 NMADLVAVD
-395 DLKSFHCHK
+395 DLKDFHCHK
-404 VWAGGRWV
+404 VWAGGRLV
-412 AQEEKPVKPF
+412 AQEEKSTAAF
-422 ERIAYPEESRR
+422 ERMAYPEESRR
-433 SIAIEGVSPE
+433 SIAIQTVSPE
-443 VFTIPCAQA
+443 VFRIPCKELRA
-452 KVKIRVVEVVNETIT
+452 KIRAVEILNETIT
-467 QETPVDM
+467 QETPM
-474 EPHHGRLV
+474 EMESHHGSLI
-482 ADPARDL
+482 ADPSRDIV
-489 LKAGVF
+489 KAAVF
-495 NKSDAAAAPGLGF
+495 NKSHAKAAPGLGF
-508 VKGVG
+508 SKGVG
-513 LRSGALAMSVLW
+513 LRSGALAMSILW
-525 DTNNILVLGTSDRE
+525 DTNNILVLGTSDQE

-544 NELIRMQGGMAVLLG
+544 NELIRIQGGMVVVHG
-559 GKVVAQSPM
+559 GKVVAGAPL
-568 PICGIISPEP
+568 PVCGIISPEP
-578 LPRIMREIKEV
+578 LPQIVREIKEV
-589 EAACQRL
+589 EAACHRL
-596 GASMTRPFLS
+596 GSSMARPFLS

-620 TDRGLVDVRK
+620 TDQGLVDVRK
-630 MSKVSLFL
+630 MSKVPLFL